1 MIGAAGREHVMTPV
15 HFLSDTAPLHTADA
29 SAAVIVVDGGAYL
42 VQQRDDIPG
51 IFYPGHWG
59 CFGGKIEPD
68 ETPLS
73 ALRRELAE
81 EIELDPAECREF
93 VKFDF
98 DLSQLT
104 GKSVSRTYY
113 EVHVDAATAARLVL
127 HEGFAM
133 QALRPAELFDGR
145 PLSPFDSFALW
156 LHVARGRLR

>member
-1 MIGAAGREHVMTPV
+1 MSGAAGRDQVAPPV
-15 HFLSDTAPLHTADA
+15 HFLSDTAPLHSADA

-42 VQQRDDIPG
+42 MQQRDDIPG

-59 CFGGKIEPD
+59 CFGGKIDPG

-93 VKFDF
+93 IRLDF
-98 DLSQLT
+98 DLSHLT
-104 GKSVSRTYY
+104 GKTVSRTYY
-113 EVHVDAATAARLVL
+113 EVRVDAATAAGLVL
-127 HEGFAM
+127 HEGHAM

-145 PLSPFDSFALW
+145 LLSPFDSFALW
-156 LHVARGRLR
+156 LHVARDRLR